1 MRHAL
6 VSFAVAAYTLLPMAS
21 AAQEKL
27 TPESL
32 PQFLAAYE
40 QNFDAI
46 EALYTELIESQLPLR
61 DEKGQP
67 LGRRPL
73 EDRRQGLSDLREAA
87 RQLRRTPQDLVLT
100 AKLVLRTESL
110 ADDLFDLSQIA
121 YDNGREEQ
129 GRRLADLQSAIGQD
143 KEALASYLLD
153 LAGQLGERLQEL
165 EKENA
170 ELRGKL
176 KEAEKK

>member
-6 VSFAVAAYTLLPMAS
+6 LTLAVAACTLLPTGL

-27 TPESL
+27 TPEGL
-32 PQFLAAYE
+32 PQFLAAYD
-40 QNFDAI
+40 QNFDPI
-46 EALYTELIESQLPLR
+46 EALYTELIEGQLPLR
-61 DEKGQP
+61 DDQGQP

-73 EDRRQGLSDLREAA
+73 EDRRQGLTDLREAA
-87 RQLRRTPQDLVLT
+87 RQLSRSPKDLVLT

-121 YDNGREEQ
+121 YDNDREEQ
-129 GRRLADLQSAIGQD
+129 GRRLADLQATMDQN

-153 LAGQLGERLQEL
+153 LAGQQHERIQEL

-170 ELRGKL
+170 ELQAKL
-176 KEAEKK
+176 KAAEKK

>member
-1 MRHAL
+1 MQHAL
-6 VSFAVAAYTLLPMAS
+6 ISLAVAACTLLPTGL
-21 AAQEKL
+21 AAKEKL

-32 PQFLAAYE
+32 PEFLIAYDR
-40 QNFDAI
+40 NIDPI
-46 EALYTELIESQLPLR
+46 ETLYGELIESQLPLR
-61 DEKGQP
+61 DEQGQP

-73 EDRRQGLSDLREAA
+73 EDRRQRLSDLREAA
-87 RQLRRTPQDLVLT
+87 RQLRRAPQDLVLT
-100 AKLVLRTESL
+100 AKLALGTESL

-129 GRRLADLQSAIGQD
+129 GRRLADLQVAMDQN

-153 LAGQLGERLQEL
+153 LAGQMQERIQEL

-170 ELRGKL
+170 ELQAKL
-176 KEAEKK
+176 KAAEKK